1 MKENPQLAD
10 SFGSKQVIIGGVV
23 LVKLA
28 KLCYDGKDL
37 HKYTECIFMAKDL
50 FSAPPKLRIPH
61 P

>member
-1 MKENPQLAD
+1 MD
-10 SFGSKQVIIGGVV
+10 SFGSKQVVIGGVV

-28 KLCYDGKDL
+28 KLCYEGKDL

-50 FSAPPKLRIPH
+50 FSAPAKLRIPH